1 MRLGSSANPFG
12 VFLLL
17 SMAGMLFVAALLVS
31 QLETSMGILIGLG
44 IAVSVLVF
52 FKTEIAIY
60 LLIFSMLLSPEFGLG
75 GLATTGGT
83 LGRGVTFRFDDFLL
97 VIIASSW
104 LIKSA
109 IHKELGIFKKTP
121 LNGAMLF
128 YAFACVLSTLLG
140 IAAGRVELMTGSLFV
155 LKYIQYFVLFFLV
168 INSIEDQKQLRR
180 YWLAVLVTALMVGA
194 IGLAQI
200 YIPGAGRVTAPFEGD
215 NPEPNTFAGYL
226 AFVILICIA
235 LALTLPNYKRR
246 ISYFLIA
253 AFLFIPFLYTLS
265 RASYLGF
272 IPGLAVVLLL
282 NRQRIVSYTLVALFL
297 TALVFPNLFPQAIR
311 DRVAFT
317 FTQAPTVGQVTV
329 LGQRLDT
336 STSARL
342 RSFQEAVE
350 AFYQEP
356 LLGYGV
362 TGWNFID
369 AQYFRTLIETGLLG
383 LMAFFFLLYRLFR
396 LGLDR
401 LRSSGEDPFSRGL
414 AIGFLGGFV
423 CLLFHAI
430 GSNTFIIVRIMQPFW
445 LVTGLVFMLHLV
457 AAEELS
463 EEKAEPLA
471 QAV

>member
-1 MRLGSSANPFG
+1 MI
-12 VFLLL
+12 
-17 SMAGMLFVAALLVS
+17 S
-31 QLETSMGILIGLG
+31 QLEANVGILIGLG
-44 IAVSVLVF
+44 ITISVLVF

-60 LLIFSMLLSPEFGLG
+60 LLIGSMLLSPEFGVG

-83 LGRGVTFRFDDFLL
+83 LGRGVTFRLDDFLL
-97 VIIASSW
+97 VIIAFSW

-109 IHKELGIFKKTP
+109 LYKELGIFKKTP

-180 YWLAVLVTALMVGA
+180 YWLAVLVTALIVGA

-200 YIPGAGRVTAPFEGD
+200 PGGGRVTAPFEGD
-215 NPEPNTFAGYL
+215 SPEPNTFAGYL
-226 AFVILICIA
+226 AFVILICLA
-235 LALTLPNYKRR
+235 LALTLPNSRRR

-253 AFLFIPFLYTLS
+253 AFLLVPFLFTLS

-282 NRQRIVSYTLVALFL
+282 NHQRLVSYTLLALFL
-297 TALVFPNLFPQAIR
+297 TILIFPNVFPQVIR
-311 DRVAFT
+311 DRVAYT
-317 FTQAPTVGQVTV
+317 FTQEPRPGQVTV

-342 RSFQEAVE
+342 RSFQDAVG
-350 AFYQEP
+350 AFYEEP

-362 TGWNFID
+362 TGWSFID
-369 AQYFRTLIETGLLG
+369 AQYFRTLIETGLVG
-383 LMAFFFLLYRLFR
+383 LMAFLFLLYRLFR

-401 LRSSGEDPFSRGL
+401 FRSSGEDPFSRGL

-445 LVTGLVFMLHLV
+445 LVTGLVFMLQLV
-457 AAEELS
+457 ATEELS

>member
-1 MRLGSSANPFG
+1 MRLETTANPFG

-17 SMAGMLFVAALLVS
+17 SMAGILFVAALLVS

-60 LLIFSMLLSPEFGLG
+60 LLIGSMLLSPEIGLG

-83 LGRGVTFRFDDFLL
+83 LERGVTFRFDDFLL
-97 VIIASSW
+97 VIIAFSW

-109 IHKELGIFKKTP
+109 LYKELGIFKKTP

-128 YAFACVLSTLLG
+128 YAFACFLSTLLG
-140 IAAGRVELMTGSLFV
+140 IAAGRVEVLTGSLFV

-180 YWLAVLVTALMVGA
+180 YWMAVLVTALIVGA

-200 YIPGAGRVTAPFEGD
+200 PGGGRVTAPFEGD
-215 NPEPNTFAGYL
+215 SPEPNTFAGYL
-226 AFVILICIA
+226 GFVILICLAMA
-235 LALTLPNYKRR
+235 LNLPNLKRSL
-246 ISYFLIA
+246 SYFCIA
-253 AFLFIPFLYTLS
+253 AFLFLPFLFTLS

-272 IPGLAVVLLL
+272 VPGLAVVLLL
-282 NRQRIVSYTLVALFL
+282 NHQRVVSYTLLALFL
-297 TALVFPNLFPQAIR
+297 TVLIFPNFFPQAIR
-311 DRVAFT
+311 DRIAFT
-317 FTQAPTVGQVTV
+317 FTQAPQAGQVTV

-342 RSFQEAVE
+342 RSFQEAAD

-356 LLGYGV
+356 IVGYGV
-362 TGWNFID
+362 TGWTFID
-369 AQYFRTLIETGLLG
+369 AQYFRTLIETGLVG
-383 LMAFFFLLYRLFR
+383 LMAFLFLLYRLFR

-401 LRSSGEDPFSRGL
+401 FRSSGEDPFSRGL

-445 LVTGLVFMLHLV
+445 LVTGLVFMSRLV
-457 AAEELS
+457 ATEELP

-471 QAV
+471 RAV

>member
-1 MRLGSSANPFG
+1 M
-12 VFLLL
+12 LL

-31 QLETSMGILIGLG
+31 QLETSTGILIGFG

-60 LLIFSMLLSPEFGLG
+60 LLIGSMLLSPEFGVG

-97 VIIASSW
+97 VIIAFSW

-109 IHKELGIFKKTP
+109 LYKELGVFKKTP

-140 IAAGRVELMTGSLFV
+140 IAAGRIELMTGSLFV

-168 INSIEDQKQLRR
+168 INSIEDRKQVRR
-180 YWLAVLVTALMVGA
+180 YWLAVLVTALIVGA

-200 YIPGAGRVTAPFEGD
+200 PGGGRVTAPFEGD

-226 AFVILICIA
+226 AFVILICLA
-235 LALTLPNYKRR
+235 LALTLPNNWRR

-253 AFLFIPFLYTLS
+253 AFLFIPFLFTLS

-282 NRQRIVSYTLVALFL
+282 NHQRVVSYTLLAFFL
-297 TALVFPNLFPQAIR
+297 TILIFPNVFPQAIR
-311 DRVAFT
+311 DRVSFT
-317 FTQAPTVGQVTV
+317 FTQEPTVGQVTV

-342 RSFQEAVE
+342 RSFQEAAD

-356 LLGYGV
+356 IVGYGV
-362 TGWNFID
+362 TGWTFID
-369 AQYFRTLIETGLLG
+369 AQYFRTLIETGLVG
-383 LMAFFFLLYRLFR
+383 LMAFLFLLYRLFQ

-401 LRSSGEDPFSRGL
+401 FRSSGEDPFSRGL

-471 QAV
+471 RAV

>member
-1 MRLGSSANPFG
+1 
-12 VFLLL
+12 
-17 SMAGMLFVAALLVS
+17 MAGMLFVAALLVS
-31 QLETSMGILIGLG
+31 QLETSTGILIGFG

-60 LLIFSMLLSPEFGLG
+60 LLIGSMLLSPEFGVG

-97 VIIASSW
+97 VIIAFSW

-109 IHKELGIFKKTP
+109 LYKELGIFKKTP

-140 IAAGRVELMTGSLFV
+140 IAAGRVEVLTGSLFV

-180 YWLAVLVTALMVGA
+180 YWLAVLVTALIVGA

-200 YIPGAGRVTAPFEGD
+200 PGGGRVTAPFEGD

-226 AFVILICIA
+226 GFVILICLA
-235 LALTLPNYKRR
+235 LALTLPNLKRSL
-246 ISYFLIA
+246 SYFFMA
-253 AFLFIPFLYTLS
+253 AFLFIPFLFTLS

-282 NRQRIVSYTLVALFL
+282 NHQRVVSYTLMAFFL
-297 TALVFPNLFPQAIR
+297 TILIFPNVFPQAIR
-311 DRVAFT
+311 DRIAFT
-317 FTQAPTVGQVTV
+317 FTQSPQAGQVTV

-342 RSFQEAVE
+342 RSFQEAAD
-350 AFYQEP
+350 AFYEEP
-356 LLGYGV
+356 LVGYGV
-362 TGWNFID
+362 TGWSFID
-369 AQYFRTLIETGLLG
+369 AQYFRTLIETGLVG
-383 LMAFFFLLYRLFR
+383 LMAFLFLLYKLFR

-401 LRSSGEDPFSRGL
+401 FRSSGEDPFSRGL

-445 LVTGLVFMLHLV
+445 LVTGLVFMLRLV
-457 AAEELS
+457 ATEELP

>member
-1 MRLGSSANPFG
+1 MGANPFG
-12 VFLLL
+12 LFLLL
-17 SMAGMLFVAALLVS
+17 LMGGVLCVAALLIS

-44 IAVSVLVF
+44 TAIAILVF

-60 LLIFSMLLSPEFGLG
+60 LLIFSMLLSPEFGIG

-83 LGRGVTFRFDDFLL
+83 LGRGVTFRLDDFLL
-97 VIIASSW
+97 VIVAVSW

-109 IHKELGIFKKTP
+109 LYKELGIFKKTP

-140 IAAGRVELMTGSLFV
+140 IAAGRIELMTGSLFV

-168 INSIEDQKQLRR
+168 INSIEDQKQVRR
-180 YWLAVLVTALMVGA
+180 YWLAVLVTALVVGA

-200 YIPGAGRVTAPFEGD
+200 PGGGRVTAPFEGGH
-215 NPEPNTFAGYL
+215 PEPNTFAGYL
-226 AFVILICIA
+226 AFVILICLA
-235 LALTLPNYKRR
+235 LALTLPNNRRR

-253 AFLFIPFLYTLS
+253 AFLFIPFLFTLS

-282 NRQRIVSYTLVALFL
+282 NRQRVVSYTLLALFL
-297 TALVFPNLFPQAIR
+297 TVLVFPNVFPQAIR

-317 FTQAPTVGQVTV
+317 FTQAPTAGQVTV

-342 RSFQEAVE
+342 RSFQEALE

-362 TGWNFID
+362 TGWSFID
-369 AQYFRTLIETGLLG
+369 AQYFRTLIETGLVG
-383 LMAFFFLLYRLFR
+383 LMAFLFLLYRLFR

-401 LRSSGEDPFSRGL
+401 FRYSGEDSFSRGL

-445 LVTGLVFMLHLV
+445 LVTGLVFMLHPV

-463 EEKAEPLA
+463 EEKVESLA

>member
-1 MRLGSSANPFG
+1 MRLGTSANPFG

-17 SMAGMLFVAALLVS
+17 SMAGILFMAAFLVS
-31 QLETSMGILIGLG
+31 QLETSTGILIGFG

-60 LLIFSMLLSPEFGLG
+60 LLIGSMLLSPEFGVG

-97 VIIASSW
+97 VIIAVSW

-140 IAAGRVELMTGSLFV
+140 IAAGRVEVLTGSLFV

-180 YWLAVLVTALMVGA
+180 YWLAVLVTALIVGA

-200 YIPGAGRVTAPFEGD
+200 PGGGRVTAPFEGD
-215 NPEPNTFAGYL
+215 SPEPNTLGGYL
-226 AFVILICIA
+226 AFLILICIA
-235 LALTLPNYKRR
+235 LSLNLPDYRRR
-246 ISYFLIA
+246 ISYLLIA
-253 AFLFIPFLYTLS
+253 FFLLVPFLFTLS
-265 RASYLGF
+265 RASYLGI

-282 NRQRIVSYTLVALFL
+282 NHQRLISYTLVALSL
-297 TALVFPNLFPQAIR
+297 SLLIFPNVFPQAIR
-311 DRVAFT
+311 DRVT
-317 FTQAPTVGQVTV
+317 YTWTQEARPGQVTV
-329 LGQRLDT
+329 FGQRLDT

-342 RSFQEAVE
+342 QSFQSAIED
-350 AFYQEP
+350 FYEEP
-356 LLGYGV
+356 LFGYGV
-362 TGWNFID
+362 TGWRFID
-369 AQYFRTLIETGLLG
+369 AQYFRTLLETGILG
-383 LMAFFFLLYRLFR
+383 LVALLLLFYTLFR

-401 LRSSGEDPFSRGL
+401 LRHSGEDPFSKGL

-445 LVTGLVFMLHLV
+445 LVTGLVFMQHLA
-457 AAEELS
+457 AAEELP
-463 EEKAEPLA
+463 EEKVEPLA

>member
-1 MRLGSSANPFG
+1 MRLESSANPLG

-31 QLETSMGILIGLG
+31 QLETSTGILIGFG

-60 LLIFSMLLSPEFGLG
+60 LLIGSMLLSPEFGVG

-97 VIIASSW
+97 VIIAFSW

-109 IHKELGIFKKTP
+109 LYKELGIFKKTP
-121 LNGAMLF
+121 LNGAMFF

-140 IAAGRVELMTGSLFV
+140 IAAGRIDLMTGSLFV
-155 LKYIQYFVLFFLV
+155 LKYIQYFVLFFLI
-168 INSIEDQKQLRR
+168 INSIEDQKQVRR
-180 YWLAVLVTALMVGA
+180 YWLAVLVTALIVGA

-200 YIPGAGRVTAPFEGD
+200 PGGGRVTAPFEGD
-215 NPEPNTFAGYL
+215 SPEPNTFAGYL
-226 AFVILICIA
+226 AFVILICLA
-235 LALTLPNYKRR
+235 LALSLPNNRRR
-246 ISYFLIA
+246 ISYFFIA
-253 AFLFIPFLYTLS
+253 AFLFLPFLFTLS

-272 IPGLAVVLLL
+272 IPGLAVVLIL
-282 NRQRIVSYTLVALFL
+282 NHQRVVSYTLLALFL
-297 TALVFPNLFPQAIR
+297 TILIFPNIFPQAIR
-311 DRVAFT
+311 DRIAFT
-317 FTQAPTVGQVTV
+317 FTQAPQAGQVTV
-329 LGQRLDT
+329 FGQRLDT

-342 RSFQEAVE
+342 RSFQDAVE

-356 LLGYGV
+356 IVGYGV
-362 TGWNFID
+362 TGWSFID
-369 AQYFRTLIETGLLG
+369 AQYFRTLLETGLVG
-383 LMAFFFLLYRLFR
+383 LMAFLFLLYRLFR

-401 LRSSGEDPFSRGL
+401 IRSSGEDPFSRGL

-445 LVTGLVFMLHLV
+445 LVTGLVFMLRLV
-457 AAEELS
+457 ATEES
-463 EEKAEPLA
+463 PEEAVEPYPDYA
-471 QAV
+471 

>member
-1 MRLGSSANPFG
+1 MRREMGANPFG
-12 VFLLL
+12 AFLLL
-17 SMAGMLFVAALLVS
+17 LMGGGLCGAALLVS

-52 FKTEIAIY
+52 FKTKIAIY
-60 LLIFSMLLSPEFGLG
+60 LLIFSMLLSPEFGVG

-83 LGRGVTFRFDDFLL
+83 LGRGVTFRLDDFLL
-97 VIIASSW
+97 VIIAFSW

-109 IHKELGIFKKTP
+109 LFKELGIFKKTT

-140 IAAGRVELMTGSLFV
+140 IAAGRIELMTGSLFV

-168 INSIEDQKQLRR
+168 INSVDDQKQVRR
-180 YWLAVLVTALMVGA
+180 YWLAVVITALIVGA

-200 YIPGAGRVTAPFEGD
+200 PGGGRVTAPFEG
-215 NPEPNTFAGYL
+215 NSPEPNTFAGYL
-226 AFVILICIA
+226 AFVILICLA
-235 LALTLPNYKRR
+235 LALTLPDNRRR
-246 ISYFLIA
+246 ISYFLIT
-253 AFLFIPFLYTLS
+253 AFLFIPFLFTLS

-282 NRQRIVSYTLVALFL
+282 NRQRVISYTLI
-297 TALVFPNLFPQAIR
+297 ALVLSILIFPNVFPQAIR
-311 DRVAFT
+311 DRIT
-317 FTQAPTVGQVTV
+317 FTWTQEEQSGQVT
-329 LGQRLDT
+329 LFGQRLDT

-342 RSFQEAVE
+342 RSFQDALE
-350 AFYQEP
+350 AFYVEP

-362 TGWNFID
+362 TGWSFID
-369 AQYFRTLIETGLLG
+369 AQYFRTLIETGLVG
-383 LMAFFFLLYRLFR
+383 LMAFLFLLYRLFQ

-401 LRSSGEDPFSRGL
+401 FRYSGEDPFSRGL

-445 LVTGLVFMLHLV
+445 LVTGLVFMLHLAV
-457 AAEELS
+457 AKELP